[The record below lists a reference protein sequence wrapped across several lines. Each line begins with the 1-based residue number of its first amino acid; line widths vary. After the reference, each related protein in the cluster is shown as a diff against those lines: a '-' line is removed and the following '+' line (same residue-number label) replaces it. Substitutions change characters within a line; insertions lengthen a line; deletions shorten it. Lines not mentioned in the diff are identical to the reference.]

1 MGIRDSIRESL
12 RPRTPITE
20 DVPPEVLG
28 DNDSSLIRDA
38 LVDELEAVSIYQ
50 RYSEKVTDPDVKQV
64 LADIRDEEKVH
75 IGELMEVLRKI
86 DSTGFEKFIAD
97 GEGEAKEILESILKE
112 ATDTTFTIQ
121 YREDGKVKYS
131 TVTANSGSDALNKF
145 RQITR
150 SQGRNVSAVSLAIQD
165 IEIDESKHDDLEAKV
180 KDYLNYHLS
189 ANDEYI
195 PTVRDIKVLGKS
207 DDGTVTV
214 EATYDASVTIP
225 YGRDPETGAVLYDT
239 DTETRTDVFNIKE
252 TTNVIAPETNIIDK
266 IALLNSD
273 DQGEVLA
280 KYLEDD
286 VSEQELSKYIRSRM
300 PKIHEA
306 LEDDPEVA
314 DQEISSAET
323 SINSSKIPT
332 LFHLVDFKN
341 GSLNLD
347 YGGGKFDNV
356 ADYLESEYGA
366 TNLVYDPYN
375 RSSEHNKAVLD
386 QVRKNGGADT
396 VTCSNVLNVIKEPS
410 ARLAVIRNCKN
421 YLKNG
426 GTAYFT
432 VYVGDSSGVGKITSK
447 GYQLNQKTPWYVDE
461 ISQVFS
467 NVSRKGQLIIAK

>member
-86 DSTGFEKFIAD
+86 DSTGFEQFIAD

-131 TVTANSGSDALNKF
+131 TVTANSGSEALNKF

-165 IEIDESKHDDLEAKV
+165 LEIDEA
-180 KDYLNYHLS
+180 
-189 ANDEYI
+189 I
-195 PTVRDIKVLGKS
+195 G
-207 DDGTVTV
+207 
-214 EATYDASVTIP
+214 
-225 YGRDPETGAVLYDT
+225 
-239 DTETRTDVFNIKE
+239 E
-252 TTNVIAPETNIIDK
+252 TTNVIAPETNIVDK

-273 DQGEVLA
+273 DQGEVIA
-280 KYLEDD
+280 KYLED
-286 VSEQELSKYIRSRM
+286 VPEQELSEYIRSRM

-332 LFHLVDFKN
+332 LFHLVNFKD

>member
-86 DSTGFEKFIAD
+86 DSTGFEQFIAD

-131 TVTANSGSDALNKF
+131 TVTANSGSEALNKF

-165 IEIDESKHDDLEAKV
+165 LEIDEA
-180 KDYLNYHLS
+180 
-189 ANDEYI
+189 I
-195 PTVRDIKVLGKS
+195 G
-207 DDGTVTV
+207 
-214 EATYDASVTIP
+214 
-225 YGRDPETGAVLYDT
+225 
-239 DTETRTDVFNIKE
+239 E
-252 TTNVIAPETNIIDK
+252 TTNVIAPETNIVDK

-280 KYLEDD
+280 KYLED
-286 VSEQELSKYIRSRM
+286 VPEQELSEYIRSRM

-306 LEDDPEVA
+306 LEDDPEIA

-332 LFHLVDFKN
+332 LFHLVNFKD

-375 RSSEHNKAVLD
+375 RSSEHNEAVLD

>member
-86 DSTGFEKFIAD
+86 DSTGFEQFIAD

-112 ATDTTFTIQ
+112 DTDTTFTIQ

-145 RQITR
+145 RQIAR

-165 IEIDESKHDDLEAKV
+165 LEIDEA
-180 KDYLNYHLS
+180 
-189 ANDEYI
+189 I
-195 PTVRDIKVLGKS
+195 G
-207 DDGTVTV
+207 
-214 EATYDASVTIP
+214 
-225 YGRDPETGAVLYDT
+225 
-239 DTETRTDVFNIKE
+239 E
-252 TTNVIAPETNIIDK
+252 TTNVIAPETNIVDK

-332 LFHLVDFKN
+332 LFHLVDFKD

-410 ARLAVIRNCKN
+410 ARLAVIRDCKN

>member
-165 IEIDESKHDDLEAKV
+165 LEIDEA
-180 KDYLNYHLS
+180 
-189 ANDEYI
+189 I
-195 PTVRDIKVLGKS
+195 G
-207 DDGTVTV
+207 
-214 EATYDASVTIP
+214 
-225 YGRDPETGAVLYDT
+225 
-239 DTETRTDVFNIKE
+239 E
-252 TTNVIAPETNIIDK
+252 TTNVISPETNIVDK

-332 LFHLVDFKN
+332 LFHLVDFKD

>member
-1 MGIRDSIRESL
+1 MGIRNSIRESL

-64 LADIRDEEKVH
+64 LSDIRDEEKVH

-86 DSTGFEKFIAD
+86 DSTGFEQFIAD

-121 YREDGKVKYS
+121 YREDGRVKYS

-165 IEIDESKHDDLEAKV
+165 LEIDEA
-180 KDYLNYHLS
+180 
-189 ANDEYI
+189 I
-195 PTVRDIKVLGKS
+195 G
-207 DDGTVTV
+207 
-214 EATYDASVTIP
+214 
-225 YGRDPETGAVLYDT
+225 
-239 DTETRTDVFNIKE
+239 E
-252 TTNVIAPETNIIDK
+252 TTNVISPETNIVDK

-286 VSEQELSKYIRSRM
+286 VSEQELSKYIRSKM

-332 LFHLVDFKN
+332 LFHLVDFKD

>member
-1 MGIRDSIRESL
+1 MGIRNSIRESL

-86 DSTGFEKFIAD
+86 DSTGFEQFIAD

-165 IEIDESKHDDLEAKV
+165 LEIDEA
-180 KDYLNYHLS
+180 
-189 ANDEYI
+189 I
-195 PTVRDIKVLGKS
+195 G
-207 DDGTVTV
+207 
-214 EATYDASVTIP
+214 
-225 YGRDPETGAVLYDT
+225 
-239 DTETRTDVFNIKE
+239 E
-252 TTNVIAPETNIIDK
+252 TTNVISPETNIVDK

-332 LFHLVDFKN
+332 LFHLVDFKD

>member
-64 LADIRDEEKVH
+64 LSDIRDEEKVH

-86 DSTGFEKFIAD
+86 DSTGFEQFIAD

-165 IEIDESKHDDLEAKV
+165 LEIEEA
-180 KDYLNYHLS
+180 
-189 ANDEYI
+189 I
-195 PTVRDIKVLGKS
+195 G
-207 DDGTVTV
+207 
-214 EATYDASVTIP
+214 
-225 YGRDPETGAVLYDT
+225 
-239 DTETRTDVFNIKE
+239 E
-252 TTNVIAPETNIIDK
+252 TTNVIAPETNIVDK

-280 KYLEDD
+280 KYLED
-286 VSEQELSKYIRSRM
+286 VPEQELSEYIRSRM

-332 LFHLVDFKN
+332 LFHLVNFKD

>member
-86 DSTGFEKFIAD
+86 DSTGFDQFIAE

-165 IEIDESKHDDLEAKV
+165 LEIDEA
-180 KDYLNYHLS
+180 
-189 ANDEYI
+189 I
-195 PTVRDIKVLGKS
+195 G
-207 DDGTVTV
+207 
-214 EATYDASVTIP
+214 
-225 YGRDPETGAVLYDT
+225 
-239 DTETRTDVFNIKE
+239 E
-252 TTNVIAPETNIIDK
+252 TTNVIAPETNIVDK

-280 KYLEDD
+280 KYLKDD

-332 LFHLVDFKN
+332 LFHLVDFKD

-432 VYVGDSSGVGKITSK
+432 VYVGDGSGVGKVTSK

>member
-12 RPRTPITE
+12 RPRTPIIE

-86 DSTGFEKFIAD
+86 DSTGFEQFIAD

-121 YREDGKVKYS
+121 YREDGRVKYS

-165 IEIDESKHDDLEAKV
+165 LEIDEA
-180 KDYLNYHLS
+180 
-189 ANDEYI
+189 I
-195 PTVRDIKVLGKS
+195 G
-207 DDGTVTV
+207 
-214 EATYDASVTIP
+214 
-225 YGRDPETGAVLYDT
+225 
-239 DTETRTDVFNIKE
+239 E
-252 TTNVIAPETNIIDK
+252 TTNVIAPETNIVDK

-280 KYLEDD
+280 KYLED
-286 VSEQELSKYIRSRM
+286 VPEQELSEYIRSRM

-332 LFHLVDFKN
+332 LFHLVDFKD

-467 NVSRKGQLIIAK
+467 NVFRKGQLIIAK

>member
-86 DSTGFEKFIAD
+86 DSTGFEHFIAD

-112 ATDTTFTIQ
+112 ATDTTFTVQ

-145 RQITR
+145 RQIAR

-165 IEIDESKHDDLEAKV
+165 LEIDEA
-180 KDYLNYHLS
+180 
-189 ANDEYI
+189 I
-195 PTVRDIKVLGKS
+195 G
-207 DDGTVTV
+207 
-214 EATYDASVTIP
+214 
-225 YGRDPETGAVLYDT
+225 
-239 DTETRTDVFNIKE
+239 E
-252 TTNVIAPETNIIDK
+252 TTNVIAPETNIVDK

-280 KYLEDD
+280 KYLED
-286 VSEQELSKYIRSRM
+286 VPEQELSEYIRSRM

-332 LFHLVDFKN
+332 LFHLVDFKD

>member
-86 DSTGFEKFIAD
+86 DSTGFEQFIAD

-131 TVTANSGSDALNKF
+131 TVTANSGSEALNKF

-165 IEIDESKHDDLEAKV
+165 LEIDEA
-180 KDYLNYHLS
+180 
-189 ANDEYI
+189 I
-195 PTVRDIKVLGKS
+195 G
-207 DDGTVTV
+207 
-214 EATYDASVTIP
+214 
-225 YGRDPETGAVLYDT
+225 
-239 DTETRTDVFNIKE
+239 E
-252 TTNVIAPETNIIDK
+252 TTNVISPETNIVDK

-280 KYLEDD
+280 KYLED
-286 VSEQELSKYIRSRM
+286 VPEQELSEYIRSRM

-306 LEDDPEVA
+306 LEDDPEIA

-332 LFHLVDFKN
+332 LFHLVDFKD

>member
-1 MGIRDSIRESL
+1 MGIRNSIRESL

-86 DSTGFEKFIAD
+86 DSTGFEQFIAD

-131 TVTANSGSDALNKF
+131 TVTANSGSEALNKF

-165 IEIDESKHDDLEAKV
+165 LEIDEA
-180 KDYLNYHLS
+180 
-189 ANDEYI
+189 I
-195 PTVRDIKVLGKS
+195 G
-207 DDGTVTV
+207 
-214 EATYDASVTIP
+214 
-225 YGRDPETGAVLYDT
+225 
-239 DTETRTDVFNIKE
+239 E
-252 TTNVIAPETNIIDK
+252 TTNVIAPETNIVDK

-280 KYLEDD
+280 KYLED
-286 VSEQELSKYIRSRM
+286 VPEQELSEYIRSRM

-306 LEDDPEVA
+306 LEDDPEIA

-332 LFHLVDFKN
+332 LFHLVNFKD

-375 RSSEHNKAVLD
+375 RSSEHNEAVLD

>member
-1 MGIRDSIRESL
+1 MGIRNSIRESL

-86 DSTGFEKFIAD
+86 DSTGFEQFIAD

-131 TVTANSGSDALNKF
+131 TVTANSGSEALNKF

-150 SQGRNVSAVSLAIQD
+150 SQRRNVSAVSLAIQD
-165 IEIDESKHDDLEAKV
+165 LEIDEA
-180 KDYLNYHLS
+180 
-189 ANDEYI
+189 I
-195 PTVRDIKVLGKS
+195 G
-207 DDGTVTV
+207 
-214 EATYDASVTIP
+214 
-225 YGRDPETGAVLYDT
+225 
-239 DTETRTDVFNIKE
+239 E
-252 TTNVIAPETNIIDK
+252 TTNVIAPETNIVDK

-273 DQGEVLA
+273 DQGEVLD

-286 VSEQELSKYIRSRM
+286 VSEQELSKYIRSRI

-332 LFHLVDFKN
+332 LFHLVDFKD

-467 NVSRKGQLIIAK
+467 NVSRKGQLIIAR

>member
-12 RPRTPITE
+12 RPRTPMTE

-86 DSTGFEKFIAD
+86 DSTGFEQFIAD

-165 IEIDESKHDDLEAKV
+165 LEIDEA
-180 KDYLNYHLS
+180 
-189 ANDEYI
+189 I
-195 PTVRDIKVLGKS
+195 G
-207 DDGTVTV
+207 
-214 EATYDASVTIP
+214 
-225 YGRDPETGAVLYDT
+225 
-239 DTETRTDVFNIKE
+239 E
-252 TTNVIAPETNIIDK
+252 TTNVIAPETNIVDK

-273 DQGEVLA
+273 DQGEVIA
-280 KYLEDD
+280 KYLED
-286 VSEQELSKYIRSRM
+286 VPEQELSEYIRSRM

-332 LFHLVDFKN
+332 LFHLVNFKD

>member
-86 DSTGFEKFIAD
+86 DSTGFEQFIAD

-165 IEIDESKHDDLEAKV
+165 LEIDEA
-180 KDYLNYHLS
+180 
-189 ANDEYI
+189 I
-195 PTVRDIKVLGKS
+195 G
-207 DDGTVTV
+207 
-214 EATYDASVTIP
+214 
-225 YGRDPETGAVLYDT
+225 
-239 DTETRTDVFNIKE
+239 E
-252 TTNVIAPETNIIDK
+252 TTNVISPETNIVDK
-266 IALLNSD
+266 IALLNPD

-286 VSEQELSKYIRSRM
+286 VPEQELSEYIRSRM

-332 LFHLVDFKN
+332 LFHLVDFKD

>member
-86 DSTGFEKFIAD
+86 DSTGFEQFIAD

-165 IEIDESKHDDLEAKV
+165 LEIDEA
-180 KDYLNYHLS
+180 
-189 ANDEYI
+189 I
-195 PTVRDIKVLGKS
+195 G
-207 DDGTVTV
+207 
-214 EATYDASVTIP
+214 
-225 YGRDPETGAVLYDT
+225 
-239 DTETRTDVFNIKE
+239 E
-252 TTNVIAPETNIIDK
+252 TTNVIAPETNIVDK

-273 DQGEVLA
+273 DQGEVIA
-280 KYLEDD
+280 KYLED
-286 VSEQELSKYIRSRM
+286 VPEQELSEYIRSRM

-332 LFHLVDFKN
+332 LFHLVDFKD

>member
-86 DSTGFEKFIAD
+86 DSTGFEQFIAD

-165 IEIDESKHDDLEAKV
+165 LEIDEA
-180 KDYLNYHLS
+180 
-189 ANDEYI
+189 I
-195 PTVRDIKVLGKS
+195 G
-207 DDGTVTV
+207 
-214 EATYDASVTIP
+214 
-225 YGRDPETGAVLYDT
+225 
-239 DTETRTDVFNIKE
+239 E
-252 TTNVIAPETNIIDK
+252 TTNVISPETNIIDK

-273 DQGEVLA
+273 DQGEVIA
-280 KYLEDD
+280 KYLED
-286 VSEQELSKYIRSRM
+286 VPEQELSEYIRSRM

-332 LFHLVDFKN
+332 LFHLVDFKD

>member
-1 MGIRDSIRESL
+1 MGIRNSIRESL

-86 DSTGFEKFIAD
+86 DSTGFEQFIAD

-131 TVTANSGSDALNKF
+131 TVTANSGSEALNKF

-165 IEIDESKHDDLEAKV
+165 LEIDEA
-180 KDYLNYHLS
+180 
-189 ANDEYI
+189 I
-195 PTVRDIKVLGKS
+195 G
-207 DDGTVTV
+207 
-214 EATYDASVTIP
+214 
-225 YGRDPETGAVLYDT
+225 
-239 DTETRTDVFNIKE
+239 E
-252 TTNVIAPETNIIDK
+252 TTNVISPETNIVDK

-332 LFHLVDFKN
+332 LFHLVDFKD

>member
-86 DSTGFEKFIAD
+86 DSTGFEQFIAD

-165 IEIDESKHDDLEAKV
+165 LEIDEA
-180 KDYLNYHLS
+180 
-189 ANDEYI
+189 I
-195 PTVRDIKVLGKS
+195 G
-207 DDGTVTV
+207 
-214 EATYDASVTIP
+214 
-225 YGRDPETGAVLYDT
+225 
-239 DTETRTDVFNIKE
+239 E
-252 TTNVIAPETNIIDK
+252 TTNVIAPETNIVDK

-300 PKIHEA
+300 PKINEA

-332 LFHLVDFKN
+332 LFHLVNFKD

-375 RSSEHNKAVLD
+375 RSSEHNKAVLG

>member
-1 MGIRDSIRESL
+1 MDTRESIKGL
-12 RPRTPITE
+12 FNTRPITE
-20 DVPPEVLG
+20 ETSDPITPESIAL
-28 DNDSSLIRDA
+28 DKLIGEELDA
-38 LVDELEAVSIYQ
+38 IRSYRTELETVQAENVRSRFFEIITDEQEHVRELAELANTYDQ
-50 RYSEKVTDPDVKQV
+50 GVYNKYSTDP
-64 LADIRDEEKVH
+64 E
-75 IGELMEVLRKI
+75 
-86 DSTGFEKFIAD
+86 FI
-97 GEGEAKEILESILKE
+97 E
-112 ATDTTFTIQ
+112 ATASADKTVTEDASTNHSFTIQ

-165 IEIDESKHDDLEAKV
+165 LEIDEA
-180 KDYLNYHLS
+180 
-189 ANDEYI
+189 I
-195 PTVRDIKVLGKS
+195 G
-207 DDGTVTV
+207 
-214 EATYDASVTIP
+214 
-225 YGRDPETGAVLYDT
+225 
-239 DTETRTDVFNIKE
+239 E
-252 TTNVIAPETNIIDK
+252 TTNVIAPETNIVDK

-300 PKIHEA
+300 PKINEA

-332 LFHLVDFKN
+332 LFHLVNFKD

>member
-1 MGIRDSIRESL
+1 MGIRNSIRESL

-64 LADIRDEEKVH
+64 LSDIRDEEKVH

-86 DSTGFEKFIAD
+86 DSTGFEQFIAD
-97 GEGEAKEILESILKE
+97 GEGEAKEILESILEE

-131 TVTANSGSDALNKF
+131 TVTANSGSEALNKF

-165 IEIDESKHDDLEAKV
+165 LEIDEA
-180 KDYLNYHLS
+180 
-189 ANDEYI
+189 I
-195 PTVRDIKVLGKS
+195 G
-207 DDGTVTV
+207 
-214 EATYDASVTIP
+214 
-225 YGRDPETGAVLYDT
+225 
-239 DTETRTDVFNIKE
+239 E
-252 TTNVIAPETNIIDK
+252 TTNVIAPETNIVDK

-280 KYLEDD
+280 KYLED
-286 VSEQELSKYIRSRM
+286 VPEQELSEYIRSRM

-306 LEDDPEVA
+306 LEDDPEIA

-332 LFHLVDFKN
+332 LFHLVDFKD

>member
-1 MGIRDSIRESL
+1 MGIRNSIRESL

-86 DSTGFEKFIAD
+86 DSTGFEQFIDD

-165 IEIDESKHDDLEAKV
+165 LEIDEA
-180 KDYLNYHLS
+180 
-189 ANDEYI
+189 I
-195 PTVRDIKVLGKS
+195 G
-207 DDGTVTV
+207 
-214 EATYDASVTIP
+214 
-225 YGRDPETGAVLYDT
+225 
-239 DTETRTDVFNIKE
+239 E
-252 TTNVIAPETNIIDK
+252 TTNVISPETNIVDK

-332 LFHLVDFKN
+332 LFHLVDFKD

>member
-1 MGIRDSIRESL
+1 MDTRESIKGL
-12 RPRTPITE
+12 FNTRPITE
-20 DVPPEVLG
+20 ETSDPITPESIAL
-28 DNDSSLIRDA
+28 DKLIGEELDA
-38 LVDELEAVSIYQ
+38 IRSYRTELETVQAENVRSRFFEIITDEQEHVRELAELANTYDQ
-50 RYSEKVTDPDVKQV
+50 GVYNKYSTDP
-64 LADIRDEEKVH
+64 E
-75 IGELMEVLRKI
+75 
-86 DSTGFEKFIAD
+86 FI
-97 GEGEAKEILESILKE
+97 E
-112 ATDTTFTIQ
+112 ATASADKTVTEDASTNHSFTIQ

-165 IEIDESKHDDLEAKV
+165 LDIDESKHDDLEAKV

-239 DTETRTDVFNIKE
+239 DTETRTDVFNIEE
-252 TTNVIAPETNIIDK
+252 TTNVIAPETNIVDK

-286 VSEQELSKYIRSRM
+286 VSEQELSEYIRSRM

-332 LFHLVDFKN
+332 LFHLVDFKE

>member
-1 MGIRDSIRESL
+1 MGIRNSIRESL

-86 DSTGFEKFIAD
+86 DSTGFEQFIAD

-165 IEIDESKHDDLEAKV
+165 LEIDEA
-180 KDYLNYHLS
+180 
-189 ANDEYI
+189 I
-195 PTVRDIKVLGKS
+195 G
-207 DDGTVTV
+207 
-214 EATYDASVTIP
+214 
-225 YGRDPETGAVLYDT
+225 
-239 DTETRTDVFNIKE
+239 E
-252 TTNVIAPETNIIDK
+252 TTNVIAPETNIVDK

-280 KYLEDD
+280 KYLED
-286 VSEQELSKYIRSRM
+286 VPEQELSEYIRSRM

-306 LEDDPEVA
+306 LEDDPEIA

-332 LFHLVDFKN
+332 LFHLVDFKD

>member
-64 LADIRDEEKVH
+64 LSDIRDEEKVH

-165 IEIDESKHDDLEAKV
+165 LEIDEA
-180 KDYLNYHLS
+180 
-189 ANDEYI
+189 I
-195 PTVRDIKVLGKS
+195 G
-207 DDGTVTV
+207 
-214 EATYDASVTIP
+214 
-225 YGRDPETGAVLYDT
+225 
-239 DTETRTDVFNIKE
+239 E
-252 TTNVIAPETNIIDK
+252 TTNVISPETNIVDK

-332 LFHLVDFKN
+332 LFHLVDFKD

>member
-1 MGIRDSIRESL
+1 MGIRNSIRESL

-64 LADIRDEEKVH
+64 LSDIRDEEKVH

-86 DSTGFEKFIAD
+86 DSTGFEQFIAD

-165 IEIDESKHDDLEAKV
+165 LEIDEA
-180 KDYLNYHLS
+180 
-189 ANDEYI
+189 I
-195 PTVRDIKVLGKS
+195 G
-207 DDGTVTV
+207 
-214 EATYDASVTIP
+214 
-225 YGRDPETGAVLYDT
+225 
-239 DTETRTDVFNIKE
+239 E
-252 TTNVIAPETNIIDK
+252 TTNVISPETNIVDK

-332 LFHLVDFKN
+332 LFHLVDFKD

>member
-1 MGIRDSIRESL
+1 MGIRNSIRESL

-64 LADIRDEEKVH
+64 LSDIRDEEKVH

-86 DSTGFEKFIAD
+86 DSTGFEQFIAD

-131 TVTANSGSDALNKF
+131 TVTANSGSEALNKF

-165 IEIDESKHDDLEAKV
+165 LEIDESKHDDLEAKV

-252 TTNVIAPETNIIDK
+252 TTNVIAPETNIVDK

-286 VSEQELSKYIRSRM
+286 VSEQELSEYIRSRM

-332 LFHLVDFKN
+332 LFHLVDFKD

-432 VYVGDSSGVGKITSK
+432 VYVGDSSGVSKITSK

>member
-86 DSTGFEKFIAD
+86 DSTGFEQFIAD

-131 TVTANSGSDALNKF
+131 TVTANSGSEALNKF

-165 IEIDESKHDDLEAKV
+165 LEIDEA
-180 KDYLNYHLS
+180 
-189 ANDEYI
+189 I
-195 PTVRDIKVLGKS
+195 G
-207 DDGTVTV
+207 
-214 EATYDASVTIP
+214 
-225 YGRDPETGAVLYDT
+225 
-239 DTETRTDVFNIKE
+239 E
-252 TTNVIAPETNIIDK
+252 TTNVIAPETNIVDK

-280 KYLEDD
+280 KYLED
-286 VSEQELSKYIRSRM
+286 VPEQELSEYIRSRM

-332 LFHLVDFKN
+332 LFHLVDFKD

>member
-165 IEIDESKHDDLEAKV
+165 LEIDEA
-180 KDYLNYHLS
+180 
-189 ANDEYI
+189 I
-195 PTVRDIKVLGKS
+195 G
-207 DDGTVTV
+207 
-214 EATYDASVTIP
+214 
-225 YGRDPETGAVLYDT
+225 
-239 DTETRTDVFNIKE
+239 E
-252 TTNVIAPETNIIDK
+252 TTNVISPETNIVDK

>member
-75 IGELMEVLRKI
+75 IGELMEVLRRI
-86 DSTGFEKFIAD
+86 DSTGLEQFIAD

-165 IEIDESKHDDLEAKV
+165 LEIDEA
-180 KDYLNYHLS
+180 
-189 ANDEYI
+189 I
-195 PTVRDIKVLGKS
+195 G
-207 DDGTVTV
+207 
-214 EATYDASVTIP
+214 
-225 YGRDPETGAVLYDT
+225 
-239 DTETRTDVFNIKE
+239 E
-252 TTNVIAPETNIIDK
+252 TTNVISPETNIVDK

-332 LFHLVDFKN
+332 LFHLVDFKD

-421 YLKNG
+421 YLKSG

>member
-64 LADIRDEEKVH
+64 LSDIRDEEKVH

-86 DSTGFEKFIAD
+86 DSTGFEQFIAD

-165 IEIDESKHDDLEAKV
+165 LEIDEA
-180 KDYLNYHLS
+180 
-189 ANDEYI
+189 I
-195 PTVRDIKVLGKS
+195 G
-207 DDGTVTV
+207 
-214 EATYDASVTIP
+214 
-225 YGRDPETGAVLYDT
+225 
-239 DTETRTDVFNIKE
+239 E
-252 TTNVIAPETNIIDK
+252 TTNVIAPETNIVDK

-273 DQGEVLA
+273 DQGEVIA
-280 KYLEDD
+280 KYLEN
-286 VSEQELSKYIRSRM
+286 VPEQELSEYIRSRM

-306 LEDDPEVA
+306 LEDDPEIA

-332 LFHLVDFKN
+332 LFHLVDFKD

>member
-1 MGIRDSIRESL
+1 MGIRNSIRESL

-86 DSTGFEKFIAD
+86 DSTGFEQFIAD

-165 IEIDESKHDDLEAKV
+165 LEIDEA
-180 KDYLNYHLS
+180 
-189 ANDEYI
+189 I
-195 PTVRDIKVLGKS
+195 G
-207 DDGTVTV
+207 
-214 EATYDASVTIP
+214 
-225 YGRDPETGAVLYDT
+225 
-239 DTETRTDVFNIKE
+239 E
-252 TTNVIAPETNIIDK
+252 TTNVIAPETNIVDK

-280 KYLEDD
+280 KYLED
-286 VSEQELSKYIRSRM
+286 VPEQELSEYIRSRM

-332 LFHLVDFKN
+332 LFHLVNFKD

>member
-86 DSTGFEKFIAD
+86 DSTGFEQFIAD

-165 IEIDESKHDDLEAKV
+165 LEIDEA
-180 KDYLNYHLS
+180 
-189 ANDEYI
+189 I
-195 PTVRDIKVLGKS
+195 G
-207 DDGTVTV
+207 
-214 EATYDASVTIP
+214 
-225 YGRDPETGAVLYDT
+225 
-239 DTETRTDVFNIKE
+239 E
-252 TTNVIAPETNIIDK
+252 TTNVIAPETNIVDK

-280 KYLEDD
+280 KYLED
-286 VSEQELSKYIRSRM
+286 VPEQELSEYIRSRM

-332 LFHLVDFKN
+332 LFHLVDFKD

>member
-86 DSTGFEKFIAD
+86 DSTGFEQFIAD

-131 TVTANSGSDALNKF
+131 TVTANSGSEALNKF

-214 EATYDASVTIP
+214 EATYDVYVTIP
-225 YGRDPETGAVLYDT
+225 YGRDPETGEELYDT
-239 DTETRTDVFNIKE
+239 DTETRTNVFNIRE
-252 TTNVIAPETNIIDK
+252 TTNVIAPETNIVDK

-280 KYLEDD
+280 KYLED
-286 VSEQELSKYIRSRM
+286 VPEQELSEYIRSRM

-332 LFHLVDFKN
+332 LFHLVNFKD

>member
-1 MGIRDSIRESL
+1 MGIRNSIRESL

-86 DSTGFEKFIAD
+86 DSTGFEQFIAD

-165 IEIDESKHDDLEAKV
+165 LEIDEA
-180 KDYLNYHLS
+180 
-189 ANDEYI
+189 I
-195 PTVRDIKVLGKS
+195 G
-207 DDGTVTV
+207 
-214 EATYDASVTIP
+214 
-225 YGRDPETGAVLYDT
+225 
-239 DTETRTDVFNIKE
+239 E
-252 TTNVIAPETNIIDK
+252 TTNVISPETNIVDK

-273 DQGEVLA
+273 DQGEVIA
-280 KYLEDD
+280 KYLED
-286 VSEQELSKYIRSRM
+286 VPEQELSEYIRSRM

-332 LFHLVDFKN
+332 LFHLVNFKD

>member
-64 LADIRDEEKVH
+64 LSDIRDEEKVH

-86 DSTGFEKFIAD
+86 DSTGFEQFIAD

-112 ATDTTFTIQ
+112 ATDTTFTVQ

-145 RQITR
+145 RQIAR

-165 IEIDESKHDDLEAKV
+165 LEIDEA
-180 KDYLNYHLS
+180 
-189 ANDEYI
+189 I
-195 PTVRDIKVLGKS
+195 G
-207 DDGTVTV
+207 
-214 EATYDASVTIP
+214 
-225 YGRDPETGAVLYDT
+225 
-239 DTETRTDVFNIKE
+239 E
-252 TTNVIAPETNIIDK
+252 TTNVIAPETNIVDK

-332 LFHLVDFKN
+332 LFHLVDFKE

>member
-86 DSTGFEKFIAD
+86 DSTGFEQFIAD

-165 IEIDESKHDDLEAKV
+165 LEIDEA
-180 KDYLNYHLS
+180 
-189 ANDEYI
+189 I
-195 PTVRDIKVLGKS
+195 G
-207 DDGTVTV
+207 
-214 EATYDASVTIP
+214 
-225 YGRDPETGAVLYDT
+225 
-239 DTETRTDVFNIKE
+239 E
-252 TTNVIAPETNIIDK
+252 TTNVISPETNIVDK

-286 VSEQELSKYIRSRM
+286 VSEQELSKYIRSKM

-332 LFHLVDFKN
+332 LFHLVDFKD

>member
-1 MGIRDSIRESL
+1 MGIRNSIRESL

-86 DSTGFEKFIAD
+86 DSTGFEQFIAD

-165 IEIDESKHDDLEAKV
+165 LEIDEA
-180 KDYLNYHLS
+180 
-189 ANDEYI
+189 I
-195 PTVRDIKVLGKS
+195 G
-207 DDGTVTV
+207 
-214 EATYDASVTIP
+214 
-225 YGRDPETGAVLYDT
+225 
-239 DTETRTDVFNIKE
+239 E
-252 TTNVIAPETNIIDK
+252 TTNVISPETNIVDK

-280 KYLEDD
+280 KYLED
-286 VSEQELSKYIRSRM
+286 VPEQELSEYIRSRM

-332 LFHLVDFKN
+332 LFHLVDFKD

>member
-1 MGIRDSIRESL
+1 MDTRESIKGL
-12 RPRTPITE
+12 FNTRPITE
-20 DVPPEVLG
+20 ETSDPITPESIAL
-28 DNDSSLIRDA
+28 DKLIGEELDA
-38 LVDELEAVSIYQ
+38 IRSYRTELETVQAENVRSRFFEIITDEQEHVRELAELANTYDQ
-50 RYSEKVTDPDVKQV
+50 GVYNKYSTDP
-64 LADIRDEEKVH
+64 E
-75 IGELMEVLRKI
+75 
-86 DSTGFEKFIAD
+86 FI
-97 GEGEAKEILESILKE
+97 E
-112 ATDTTFTIQ
+112 ATASADKTVTEDASTNHSFTIQ

-165 IEIDESKHDDLEAKV
+165 LEIDEA
-180 KDYLNYHLS
+180 
-189 ANDEYI
+189 I
-195 PTVRDIKVLGKS
+195 G
-207 DDGTVTV
+207 
-214 EATYDASVTIP
+214 
-225 YGRDPETGAVLYDT
+225 
-239 DTETRTDVFNIKE
+239 E

-300 PKIHEA
+300 PKINEA

-332 LFHLVDFKN
+332 LFHLVNFKD

>member
-64 LADIRDEEKVH
+64 LSDIRDEEKVH

-86 DSTGFEKFIAD
+86 DSTGFEQFIAD

-165 IEIDESKHDDLEAKV
+165 LEIDEA
-180 KDYLNYHLS
+180 
-189 ANDEYI
+189 I
-195 PTVRDIKVLGKS
+195 G
-207 DDGTVTV
+207 
-214 EATYDASVTIP
+214 
-225 YGRDPETGAVLYDT
+225 
-239 DTETRTDVFNIKE
+239 E
-252 TTNVIAPETNIIDK
+252 TTNVISPETNIVDK